1 MKQIINITLTL
12 TILIAGMNVYAE
24 GDKTTKAKKATAEKV
39 LTKIENAF
47 DTELSLETWM
57 TEIKEFYV
65 KEIFSE
71 EELKLESWMTKSFN
85 VEEIDST
92 ETEPVME
99 DSITECLITEDKFIE
114 EELQFE
120 DWMFDLKK

>member
-1 MKQIINITLTL
+1 
-12 TILIAGMNVYAE
+12 MNVYAE